1 MEAEFGSS
9 TKQSTSKSGG
19 RKRKAANEDIAE
31 PKKRK
36 VEDATGALGE
46 KEAEVLQ
53 NEDGALGED
62 EEQVWRKDS
71 FKYQDQARVFAR
83 WPLLGRYMH
92 LMADED
98 HWLNELWCRKSV
110 GMLGDGFRR
119 ALR

>member
-1 MEAEFGSS
+1 VTDGLLRHKRYSRLKKSMEAEFGSS

-62 EEQVWRKDS
+62 EEQV
-71 FKYQDQARVFAR
+71 
-83 WPLLGRYMH
+83 
-92 LMADED
+92 
-98 HWLNELWCRKSV
+98 
-110 GMLGDGFRR
+110 
-119 ALR
+119 